1 MKEKKIT
8 VLKVEPHKH
17 PEVCILEND
26 LDSLQKAVSIGA
38 DYQGLIEIFA
48 IDDDVA
54 ILANEEAKLIGLEPN
69 RHFYNDILCGVF
81 YVCGEN
87 DDGELTSLSPA
98 MQDRYTRL
106 FWDPE
111 DILPEDAAHS
121 IFTRFISM

>member
-1 MKEKKIT
+1 MKEKQIT
-8 VLKVEPHKH
+8 VLMVEPGKNPH
-17 PEVCILEND
+17 LTTLAND
-26 LDSLQKAVSIGA
+26 LDSLHKAVSIGA
-38 DYQGLIEIFA
+38 SYQGLIEIFGV
-48 IDDDVA
+48 DDDTC
-54 ILANEEAKLIGLEPN
+54 ILCNEEAKLIGLEPN

-87 DDGELTSLSPA
+87 DEGELTSLSPA